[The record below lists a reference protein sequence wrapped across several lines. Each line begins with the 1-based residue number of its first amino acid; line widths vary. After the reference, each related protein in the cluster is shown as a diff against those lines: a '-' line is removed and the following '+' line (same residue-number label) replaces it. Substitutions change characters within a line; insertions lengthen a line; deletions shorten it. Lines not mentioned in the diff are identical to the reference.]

1 MGQSKEVFMIMR
13 EDDYLALSPEQRL
26 QCVYTEIREA
36 NEYEMHKNDP
46 NYLVL
51 KSAEKKAKK
60 DVQDYLFN
68 KRHNGTGRKI

>member
-1 MGQSKEVFMIMR
+1 MGISKVVFMIMR
-13 EDDYLALSPEQRL
+13 EEDYLALSPEQRL
-26 QCVYTEIREA
+26 SCIYTEIREA

-68 KRHNGTGRKI
+68 KRHKN

>member
-13 EDDYLALSPEQRL
+13 EEDYLALSPEQRL
-26 QCVYTEIREA
+26 ACVYIEIRES
-36 NEYEMHKNDP
+36 NEYEMHKSDP

-68 KRHNGTGRKI
+68 KRHKQ